1 MSIRFGLKTG
11 CDTTVQA
18 LSSEISDHT
27 PLLLNSSE
35 PSFIATQPMFKFELG
50 CLLRDGF
57 VEMVKDIWEH
67 KRPV

>member
-1 MSIRFGLKTG
+1 
-11 CDTTVQA
+11 
-18 LSSEISDHT
+18 
-27 PLLLNSSE
+27 LLLNSSE